1 MEQKFMALRDL
12 RPGAFLRLRRNVLGL
27 TQAELAGISG
37 VPQSHIS
44 AFENHKRRISVAE
57 ETALAKA
64 VSVPAHTLMSM
75 KRHVVRGIFSRYGY
89 DDIFMFGPVS
99 TGQDD
104 AFTPIDFLVSTTK
117 SLGMLDLVGLQNELE
132 NALSTTVYVS
142 VDTGWGNAKVDR
154 FPREVT
160 KLDEKL
166 QFQPLL
172 VDLYRAGNVFSPR
185 EIEEYPYFQKW
196 GFPKSFFPY
205 DVSAARWR
213 VDDMSQ
219 TLDVG
224 MGIAS
229 GDPKAFIAKTPAGVQ
244 SRFAAYH
251 SIAVLVES
259 AAKIHSDVKEANPGI
274 PWAILSG
281 LRYRLLQ
288 TADEIDASIAWTTLR
303 EDFPKI
309 LDALGAVTYPG
320 SGTEATA

>member
-1 MEQKFMALRDL
+1 MALRDL

-160 KLDEKL
+160 KLDEK
-166 QFQPLL
+166 
-172 VDLYRAGNVFSPR
+172 
-185 EIEEYPYFQKW
+185 
-196 GFPKSFFPY
+196 SFFPY

-213 VDDMSQ
+213 VDDMSR

>member
-1 MEQKFMALRDL
+1 MALRDL

-185 EIEEYPYFQKW
+185 EIDQYPYYQKW
-196 GFPKSFFPY
+196 GFSKSFFPY

-213 VDDMSQ
+213 VEDMGRV
-219 TLDVG
+219 LDVG
-224 MGIAS
+224 MDIAS
-229 GDPKAFIAKTPAGVQ
+229 GGREAFLEKTPAGIQ

-251 SIAVLVES
+251 AISVLVES
-259 AAKIHSDVKEANPGI
+259 AEKIHSEVKEANPQI
-274 PWAILSG
+274 PWAALHG
-281 LRYRLLQ
+281 LRQRLVQ
-288 TADEIDASIAWTTLR
+288 SADQIGPNVSWNSLHQVFPQLRNALNAISIPASLSEVAN
-303 EDFPKI
+303 
-309 LDALGAVTYPG
+309 
-320 SGTEATA
+320 

>member
-12 RPGAFLRLRRNVLGL
+12 RPGAFLRLRRGVLGL
-27 TQAELAGISG
+27 TQAELAAMTG

-75 KRHVVRGIFSRYGY
+75 KRHVVRGIFSRHGY
-89 DDIFMFGPVS
+89 DEIFLFGPAS

-104 AFTPIDFLVSTTK
+104 AFTPIDFLVSTTNP
-117 SLGMLDLVGLQNELE
+117 LGMLDLIGLQNELE

-160 KLDEKL
+160 KSDKKSP
-166 QFQPLL
+166 FRPLL
-172 VDLYRAGNVFSPR
+172 VDLYRFGNVFSPR

-196 GFPKSFFPY
+196 GFPKSLYPY
-205 DVSAARWR
+205 DVSASRWR
-213 VDDMSQ
+213 VEDMSRV
-219 TLDVG
+219 LDVG
-224 MGIAS
+224 SGIVS
-229 GDPKAFIAKTPAGVQ
+229 GDPQAFLEKTPAGIQ

-251 SIAVLVES
+251 AIAVLVES
-259 AAKIHSDVKEANPGI
+259 AAKVHSDVKEANPAI
-274 PWAILSG
+274 PWAALWG
-281 LRYRLLQ
+281 LHCRLQQ
-288 TADEIDASIAWTTLR
+288 TADEIDAIVAWSSLR

-309 LDALGAVTYPG
+309 LDALSSITFPD

>member
-1 MEQKFMALRDL
+1 
-12 RPGAFLRLRRNVLGL
+12 
-27 TQAELAGISG
+27 
-37 VPQSHIS
+37 
-44 AFENHKRRISVAE
+44 
-57 ETALAKA
+57 
-64 VSVPAHTLMSM
+64 MS
-75 KRHVVRGIFSRYGY
+75 R
-89 DDIFMFGPVS
+89 
-99 TGQDD
+99 
-104 AFTPIDFLVSTTK
+104 
-117 SLGMLDLVGLQNELE
+117 
-132 NALSTTVYVS
+132 
-142 VDTGWGNAKVDR
+142 
-154 FPREVT
+154 
-160 KLDEKL
+160 
-166 QFQPLL
+166 
-172 VDLYRAGNVFSPR
+172 
-185 EIEEYPYFQKW
+185 
-196 GFPKSFFPY
+196 
-205 DVSAARWR
+205 
-213 VDDMSQ
+213 

-274 PWAILSG
+274 PWAILSR

>member
-1 MEQKFMALRDL
+1 MALRDL
-12 RPGAFLRLRRNVLGL
+12 RPGAFLRLRRGVLGL
-27 TQAELAGISG
+27 TQAELAAMTG

-64 VSVPAHTLMSM
+64 LSVPAHTLMSM
-75 KRHVVRGIFSRYGY
+75 KRHVVRGIFSRHGY
-89 DDIFMFGPVS
+89 DEIFLFGPAS

-104 AFTPIDFLVSTTK
+104 AFTPIDFLVSTTNP
-117 SLGMLDLVGLQNELE
+117 LGMLDLIDLQNELE

-160 KLDEKL
+160 KSDKKSP
-166 QFQPLL
+166 FQPLL
-172 VDLYRAGNVFSPR
+172 VDLYRFGNVFSPR

-196 GFPKSFFPY
+196 GFPKSFYPY
-205 DVSAARWR
+205 DVSASRWR
-213 VDDMSQ
+213 VEDMARV
-219 TLDVG
+219 LDVG
-224 MGIAS
+224 SGIAS
-229 GDPKAFIAKTPAGVQ
+229 GDPQAFLEKTPAGIQ

-251 SIAVLVES
+251 AIAVLVES
-259 AAKIHSDVKEANPGI
+259 AAKVHSDVKEANPAI
-274 PWAILSG
+274 PWAALWG
-281 LRYRLLQ
+281 LHCRLQQ
-288 TADEIDASIAWTTLR
+288 TADEIDAIVAWSSLR

-309 LDALGAVTYPG
+309 LDALSSITFPG